1 MDPMNLLLVVAMAIG
16 FLAALAGIQSI
27 YWAYVAKK
35 DREAREFS
43 RRLGMIGDEATESLF
58 RERARDTVAEGLGN
72 IGQNLSETII
82 AADSNLTVGAL
93 LTRMALLGVA
103 TSVVFTILFGLPGI
117 ITGIVPAILPYW
129 LLRQA
134 GNKRQKRLLEQ
145 LPDALDLMAR
155 SMQAGL
161 GLSDAFR
168 LAAEEMPLPLA
179 AEFGRV
185 FEEVRLG
192 RDYREALTNLLERN
206 HGVFD
211 LRLFVSSVL
220 LQRETGGNLIEI
232 LDNIAT
238 TIRNRFLFQA
248 KVKALTAE
256 AKFSAYI
263 LGGLPIGV
271 AGLIFVVNA
280 DYLKP
285 LVSDPIGNLLLLY
298 CLGSYSFGIFI
309 MRDISQVEV

>member
-1 MDPMNLLLVVAMAIG
+1 MDAMNLALVAAMAVG
-16 FLAALAGIQSI
+16 FLAVLAGVQSV
-27 YWAYVAKK
+27 YWAYVARKEK
-35 DREAREFS
+35 QARDFAK
-43 RRLGMIGDEATESLF
+43 RLGMIGDEATESLF
-58 RERARDTVAEGLGN
+58 RERARDTVAESLGN
-72 IGQNLSETII
+72 IGENLRDTII
-82 AADSNLTVGAL
+82 SADSNLTVGAL
-93 LTRMALLGVA
+93 LTRMAILGLA
-103 TSVVFTILFGLPGI
+103 TSAIFTALFGLPGI
-117 ITGIVPAILPYW
+117 ITGIVPAFLPYW
-129 LLRQA
+129 LLKQA
-134 GNKRQKRLLEQ
+134 GNKRQRLLLEQ
-145 LPDALDLMAR
+145 LPEALDLMAR

-192 RDYREALTNLLERN
+192 RDYRDALTHLLERN

-211 LRLFVSSVL
+211 LRLFVSSVM

-232 LDNIAT
+232 LDNIAS
-238 TIRNRFLFQA
+238 TIRNRFLFHA

-271 AGLIFVVNA
+271 AGLIFVVNV

-285 LVSDPIGNLLLLY
+285 LVTDPMGNLMLLY

-309 MRDISQVEV
+309 MRDVSKVEV